1 MSPNAVFILPI
12 VAVLLAFI
20 FLVVLFSRKNKSAAG
35 KKGKNLRSKDG
46 AGRLKEANKRLT
58 QNPKDPEALQIVAD
72 DHFNNERYDK
82 AMRTYEM
89 LIELC
94 ATNKELDEFDFTL
107 KYALSALKLK
117 NYKEAY
123 KSLKICRS
131 MRDDVFEVN
140 YHLGYLEYKA
150 KNYERAHSLL
160 AQARESQPEHAQML
174 RYLGLTRLKLKKY
187 REASSALRKA
197 LDLEPNDKE
206 ALFALGQAYHNL
218 SQNDQALKVFSHL
231 RGDPNVGP
239 TASLYSGS
247 IHLKSGNLDKAVND
261 FSIGLRHEHIKQEAR
276 LELKYRLATAYI
288 KQQNIGEALQMLEE
302 VRSENPQY
310 KDVASLISSYSE
322 LYQNQNL
329 QTYLLA
335 PTSDFVALCRKLTR
349 VFFPKAKVNIQ
360 DISMTKNEY
369 VDILTEIATPKW
381 EDVVLFRFLR
391 STQKVGELMLRE
403 LYAKVKEDRA
413 GRGFCVTAG
422 EFTEG
427 AQNFVEARL
436 IDLVSKDDL
445 LNKMKQVERE
455 KIL

>member
-1 MSPNAVFILPI
+1 MSTNAVLIIPI
-12 VAVLLAFI
+12 VVSLLAFTT
-20 FLVVLFSRKNKSAAG
+20 FVVLFSKKNKGEGG
-35 KKGKNLRSKDG
+35 KSGKNLRSKDG
-46 AGRLKEANKRLT
+46 AGRIKEANKRLT
-58 QNPKDPEALQIVAD
+58 QNPKDPDALQVVAE
-72 DHFNNERYDK
+72 DHFNNGRYDK

-117 NYKEAY
+117 NYQKAY
-123 KSLKICRS
+123 KALKICRS

-140 YHLGYLEYKA
+140 YNLGYMEFKA
-150 KNYERAHSLL
+150 KNYDRAHSLL
-160 AQARESQPEHAQML
+160 IRAREAQPEHSQML
-174 RYLGLTRLKLKKY
+174 RYLGFTKLKLKKY
-187 REASSALRKA
+187 QEASTALRKS

-206 ALFALGQAYHNL
+206 ALFALGKAYHNL
-218 SQNDQALKVFSHL
+218 GQNDQAIKVFSHL
-231 RGDPNVGP
+231 RGDPNIGP
-239 TASLYSGS
+239 TASLYSGT
-247 IHLKSGNLDKAVND
+247 IHLKNSQIDKAVQD
-261 FSIGLRHEHIKQEAR
+261 FTIGLKHENIKQETR
-276 LELKYRLATAYI
+276 LELRYRLATAYI
-288 KQQNIGEALQMLEE
+288 KQQKIGEALHLLENI
-302 VRSENPQY
+302 RSENPQY

-322 LYQNQNL
+322 LYENRNL
-329 QTYLLA
+329 QTYLIA

-360 DISMTKNEY
+360 DISMTQNEY
-369 VDILTEIATPKW
+369 VDILTDITAPKW

-427 AQNFVEARL
+427 AQSFVEARL
-436 IDLVSKDDL
+436 IDLVGKEDL
-445 LNKMKQVERE
+445 LKKMKQVERE